1 MADPL
6 LQGRYPMRGL
16 YQALAVAAMCLQE
29 QAATRPLIGDVV
41 TALTYL
47 ASQNYDPNA
56 PSTHSNRVGPST
68 PRNRDDRR
76 NIADGLDSPD
86 EHRRDG
92 RNGSPATHRN
102 SPDFRRRETGRE
114 WSSTGTEVG
123 RTETG
128 GGSGRKWGL
137 DELEQQESQRDSPV
151 STGRARET
159 PRNRDLDRERAV
171 AEAKVW
177 GENWREKKRAN
188 AMGSFDGTNE

>member
-47 ASQNYDPNA
+47 ASQTYDPNSA
-56 PSTHSNRVGPST
+56 ASQNNRVGPST
-68 PRNRDDRR
+68 PRSRDERR
-76 NIADGLDSPD
+76 SLGDGLDSPD
-86 EHRRDG
+86 QPG
-92 RNGSPATHRN
+92 RGGWSGSPSAYKN
-102 SPDFRRRETGRE
+102 SPDFRKRDASGAALARI
-114 WSSTGTEVG
+114 
-123 RTETG
+123 ETG
-128 GGSGRKWGL
+128 GGSGRKLGA
-137 DELEQQESQRDSPV
+137 DELERHESQRDSPV

-188 AMGSFDGTNE
+188 AMGSFDATNE